1 MSFWVKGEWWNDACS
16 WIAMTEIT
24 EKKVWKKFLFHVLSA
39 GLNMFVW
46 GHCWPHG
53 LICSL
58 LIKWILLKRRHSLT
72 FGLVLQIFFSVLEVI
87 KRRFNKFNFHYVLR
101 FMQDVLSLLVCSN
114 DKTGLQVGMK
124 LEIIVWIGYH

>member
-1 MSFWVKGEWWNDACS
+1 M
-16 WIAMTEIT
+16 
-24 EKKVWKKFLFHVLSA
+24 
-39 GLNMFVW
+39 
-46 GHCWPHG
+46 
-53 LICSL
+53 
-58 LIKWILLKRRHSLT
+58 IKWILLKRRHSLT

-124 LEIIVWIGYH
+124 LEIIV